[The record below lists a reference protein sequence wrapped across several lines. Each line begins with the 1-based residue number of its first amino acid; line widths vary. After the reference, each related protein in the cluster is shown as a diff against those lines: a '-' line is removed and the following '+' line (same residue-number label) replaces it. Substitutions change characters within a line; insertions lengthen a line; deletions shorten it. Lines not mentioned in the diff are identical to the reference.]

1 MTKKTIRL
9 TMAQALTRYLAS
21 LKVEDENGQLHDY
34 VGGVWAIFGHG
45 NVCGLGE
52 ALSELRL
59 PDVNRAFRPNGL
71 PVYRGHNEQGMAH
84 AAIAYGKAHFRQ
96 RIMAATSSIGPG
108 ATNMVTAAALAYV
121 NRLPLLLL
129 TGDIF
134 VTRNPDPV
142 LQQSEDFSAGD
153 TSVNDCFRPVS
164 RYFDRITHPAQLLS
178 ALPRA
183 VAVLTD
189 PVLCGPVTLSL
200 PQDVQAWAYDYP
212 EEFFNPKPIKF
223 RRLHADARE
232 IEEAITRLKTAKK
245 PLIIAGGG
253 VLYSQASAELQAFAE
268 KYGIPVTETQAGHSA
283 LPWHHRLNA
292 GAIGVSGVSSANV
305 LAQEA
310 DLIIAVGTRLQDF
323 TTASNTLFSSDILA
337 LNVSPLDITRRNAQA
352 VLGDAR
358 LSLKA
363 LLEAD
368 LEIAAYVGDDNSTL
382 IIKGVPGL
390 EYISAMNPEWTQYA
404 QNIITAWQKRV
415 TELTTAIPEGLPYDA
430 EVIGAV
436 RDSTEHSDKNDVVVC
451 AAGTLPAELHK
462 LWRADGAGNYHM
474 DYGYSCMGYEIAGAL
489 GVKLARLN
497 QEVIVMLGDGSYL
510 MLNSELAIAQMLG
523 LKIIVVVL
531 DNQGYGCINRLQR
544 ASGSPNFNN
553 LLSDCVPEG
562 GNDVRID
569 FAMHAKSLGAHAEK
583 VADVSMLKEA
593 MKSARQRK
601 GVSVIVI
608 DTTPERIT
616 QDGGAWWE
624 VGIPEVSN
632 YAAVNQAHAK
642 LLEEKAKQK

>member
-1 MTKKTIRL
+1 MSKKTIRL

-34 VGGVWAIFGHG
+34 VDGVWAIFGHG

-84 AAIAYGKAHFRQ
+84 AAIAYAKANFRQ
-96 RIMAATSSIGPG
+96 KIMAATSSIGPG

-212 EEFFNPKPIKF
+212 EEFFNPKSIKF
-223 RRLHADARE
+223 RRLHADTRE

-253 VLYSQASAELQAFAE
+253 VLYSQASTELQAFAE

-292 GAIGVSGVSSANV
+292 GAIGVSGVISANV

-363 LLEAD
+363 FLKANIACGDNAWTKRSE
-368 LEIAAYVGDDNSTL
+368 EI
-382 IIKGVPGL
+382 I
-390 EYISAMNPEWTQYA
+390 Q
-404 QNIITAWQKRV
+404 AWQKRV
-415 TELTTAIPEGLPYDA
+415 TKLTTATPEGLPYDA

-489 GVKLARLN
+489 GVKLARPN

-553 LLSDCVPEG
+553 LLSHCVPEG

-642 LLEEKAKQK
+642 LLEEKTKQR

>member
-1 MTKKTIRL
+1 MSKKTIRL

-21 LKVEDENGQLHDY
+21 LKIEDENGQLHDY

-52 ALSELRL
+52 ALSEVRL
-59 PDVNRAFRPNGL
+59 PDANRSFRPNGL

-84 AAIAYGKAHFRQ
+84 AAIAYGKANFRQ
-96 RIMAATSSIGPG
+96 KIMVATSSIGPG

-129 TGDIF
+129 PGDIF
-134 VTRNPDPV
+134 VTRDPDPV

-153 TSVNDCFRPVS
+153 ASVNDCFRPVS

-189 PVLCGPVTLSL
+189 PVLCGPVTLAL

-212 EEFFNPKPIKF
+212 EEFFNPKPIRF
-223 RRLHADARE
+223 RRLSADERE
-232 IEEAITRLKTAKK
+232 IAEAIARLKTAKK

-253 VLYSQASAELQAFAE
+253 VLYSQASAELQAFSE

-283 LPWHHRLNA
+283 LAWHYPLNA
-292 GAIGVSGVSSANV
+292 GAIGVSGVTSANK
-305 LAQEA
+305 LAEEA
-310 DLIIAVGTRLQDF
+310 DLIIAIGTRLQDF
-323 TTASNTLFSSDILA
+323 TTGSNALFGADVLA
-337 LNVSPLDITRRNAQA
+337 LNVSPLDITRRHAQA
-352 VLGDAR
+352 LLGDAK

-363 LLEAD
+363 LLNAD
-368 LEIAAYVGDDNSTL
+368 FTCGNQTWTEHA
-382 IIKGVPGL
+382 KGL
-390 EYISAMNPEWTQYA
+390 CS
-404 QNIITAWQKRV
+404 AWQKRV
-415 TELTTAIPEGLPYDA
+415 TELTTAVPTGLPYDA

-436 RDSTEHSDKNDVVVC
+436 RDSISNSDKNDVVVC

-489 GVKLARLN
+489 GVKLARPN
-497 QEVIVMLGDGSYL
+497 QEVIVMVGDGSYL
-510 MLNSELAIAQMLG
+510 MMNSELAIAQMLG

-531 DNQGYGCINRLQR
+531 DNHGYGCINRLQR
-544 ASGSPNFNN
+544 SSGSPNFNN
-553 LLSDCVPEG
+553 LLQHCVPEN
-562 GNDVRID
+562 GNDVMID
-569 FAMHAKSLGAHAEK
+569 FAMHARSLGAHSEK
-583 VADVSMLKEA
+583 VADVKALGEA
-593 MKSARQRK
+593 MKSARNRA

-616 QDGGAWWE
+616 TDGGTWWE
-624 VGIPEVSN
+624 VGIPEVSH
-632 YAAVNQAHAK
+632 YEAVQKAHAGLK
-642 LLEEKAKQK
+642 EQKAKQQK

>member
-1 MTKKTIRL
+1 MSKKTIRL

-34 VGGVWAIFGHG
+34 VDGVWAIFGHG

-84 AAIAYGKAHFRQ
+84 AAIAYAKAHFRQ
-96 RIMAATSSIGPG
+96 KIMAATSSIGPG
-108 ATNMVTAAALAYV
+108 ATNMVTAAALAHV

-223 RRLHADARE
+223 RRLHADTRE

-363 LLEAD
+363 FLKAD
-368 LEIAAYVGDDNSTL
+368 IACGDNAWTKRSEEI
-382 IIKGVPGL
+382 I
-390 EYISAMNPEWTQYA
+390 Q
-404 QNIITAWQKRV
+404 AWQKRV
-415 TELTTAIPEGLPYDA
+415 TELTSSIPEGLPYDA

-489 GVKLARLN
+489 GVKLARPN

-553 LLSDCVPEG
+553 LLSHCVPEG

-642 LLEEKAKQK
+642 LLEEKTKQR

>member
-1 MTKKTIRL
+1 MSKKTIRL

-34 VGGVWAIFGHG
+34 VDGVWAIFGHG

-84 AAIAYGKAHFRQ
+84 AAIAYAKAHFRQ
-96 RIMAATSSIGPG
+96 KIMAATSSIGPG
-108 ATNMVTAAALAYV
+108 ATNMVTAAALAHV

-200 PQDVQAWAYDYP
+200 PQDLQAWAYDYP

-223 RRLHADARE
+223 RRLHADTRE

-363 LLEAD
+363 FLKAD
-368 LEIAAYVGDDNSTL
+368 IACGDNAWTKRSEEI
-382 IIKGVPGL
+382 I
-390 EYISAMNPEWTQYA
+390 Q
-404 QNIITAWQKRV
+404 AWQKRV
-415 TELTTAIPEGLPYDA
+415 TELTSSIPEGLPYDA

-489 GVKLARLN
+489 GVKLARPN

-553 LLSDCVPEG
+553 LLSHCVPEG

-642 LLEEKAKQK
+642 LLEEKTKQR